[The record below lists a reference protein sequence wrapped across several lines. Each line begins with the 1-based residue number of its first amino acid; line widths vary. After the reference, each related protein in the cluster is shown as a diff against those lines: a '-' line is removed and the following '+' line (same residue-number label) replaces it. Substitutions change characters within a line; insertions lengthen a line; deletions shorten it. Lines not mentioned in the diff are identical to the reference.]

1 MPTKAQLRLERR
13 QGEVLG
19 MQLNRQESDSPF
31 VVTSVVAGSAAE
43 QAGVRC
49 GDVVISV
56 NRVPLADKSAADV
69 MGLLR
74 GDADTQVLLKVVRFS
89 DSECAE
95 MRKELETLDTV
106 SGQAH
111 TGAERGSALAELA
124 NDSREAEE
132 GAAKDQGPTSLRSFP
147 CDSSGPSSTTH
158 ELPPTAGG
166 SPGTGA
172 IAGVGIAFTENK
184 RNNTLIVK
192 SLAPGGPAEASG
204 LVSIGDIL
212 LKVDGKDVDS
222 TDAASRLILGSCA
235 FASLLFRPARCV
247 PPHDCRLRASALA
260 TECTAAG
267 RGREMPEEMLEDR
280 GAGVQ
285 PGSHSI

>member
-1 MPTKAQLRLERR
+1 MPTKTQLRLVRR

-31 VVTSVVAGSAAE
+31 VVTSVVAGGAAE
-43 QAGVRC
+43 QGGVRC

-95 MRKELETLDTV
+95 MRKELETLD
-106 SGQAH
+106 
-111 TGAERGSALAELA
+111 
-124 NDSREAEE
+124 DSREAEE

-212 LKVDGKDVDS
+212 LKVDGKDVNS
-222 TDAASRLILGSCA
+222 TDAASRLILGTSA
-235 FASLLFRPARCV
+235 DASLLFRPARCV
-247 PPHDCRLRASALA
+247 PPHDCRLQASARLNA
-260 TECTAAG
+260 RRRDGGERCQK
-267 RGREMPEEMLEDR
+267 RC
-280 GAGVQ
+280 
-285 PGSHSI
+285 